1 MNGTLQ
7 GAGPARRAV
16 GPAFLAGGGEM
27 GARIRAHD
35 WRATPLGAPE
45 TWPVSL
51 RTVVAMMLRNPEP
64 VFVAWG
70 PEQVSL
76 YNDACIPFIVEPLH
90 PAALGGPF
98 TEAWRHHASDLQ
110 DIIRKL
116 VAGES
121 DQVVRP
127 VPVDSDA
134 DGPLRWFALTWIPLL
149 DDHGAPAGFQ
159 VSAHER
165 SAPISTDSA
174 KNAPIDG
181 TASLFRSI
189 IDNMDQA
196 TWLADP
202 SGSVYWY
209 SKRFFE
215 VTGADPEMVRGWGWR
230 HLHHP
235 DHIERVLERLPKHVE
250 SGEPWEDIFPMRCRD
265 GDYRWFLSRA
275 VAIRDQHGSVV
286 TWFGSNTDITERYEA
301 EEREKLLARE
311 VDHRAKNMLAV
322 VQSIVLLTSE
332 RDPDAL
338 RSAVVNRIQ
347 ALARAHTLLASSRW
361 EGVDFRRLVEEELA
375 PFMAGVLPQAFMQGP
390 SLVLRPDAAQALAM
404 ILHELATNAVKYG
417 ALGAPSGRVRVQ
429 WSVQRDGRLRL
440 LWRESGG
447 RPVSPPKTHG
457 FGSTVISTIVQRQL
471 RGDLSMDWAAK
482 GLFCSLTIPVETV
495 GRRMEQQAARAEPVP
510 ARSLPGPRKVLLVE
524 DEVLV
529 GMQMRWAL
537 ENAGFE
543 VQGPVA
549 FVDEALAS
557 LSRSTPDVALLDV
570 NLAGERSFPVAEALL
585 QRSIPFAFCTGYS
598 GTADLP
604 SHLREVR
611 ILDKPCTPAAI
622 AGMVREL
629 SAHGQAA
636 DSRI

>member
-1 MNGTLQ
+1 MNGTLKA
-7 GAGPARRAV
+7 AGPTRREAAL
-16 GPAFLAGGGEM
+16 AFLAGGGEM
-27 GARIRAHD
+27 GERIRAHD

-64 VFVAWG
+64 VYVAWG
-70 PEQVSL
+70 PEQLSL
-76 YNDACIPFIVEPLH
+76 YNDACIPFLVEPLH
-90 PAALGGPF
+90 PAALGRPF
-98 TEAWRHHASDLQ
+98 AEAWRHHAGDLKDVVQ
-110 DIIRKL
+110 KV

-121 DQVVRP
+121 YQFIRP
-127 VPVDSDA
+127 VPLGGEA
-134 DGPLRWFALTWIPLL
+134 DDTMCWFALTWIPLL

-165 SAPISTDSA
+165 AAPMATDST
-174 KNAPIDG
+174 KNEPMDG

-196 TWLADP
+196 TWLANP
-202 SGSVYWY
+202 SGAVYWY

-215 VTGADPEMVRGWGWR
+215 VTGADPETVRGWGWR

-235 DHIERVLERLPKHVE
+235 DHIDRVMERLPKHIE

-275 VAIRDQHGSVV
+275 VPIRDQHGSVV

-338 RSAVVNRIQ
+338 RTAVVNRIQ
-347 ALARAHTLLASSRW
+347 ALSRAHTLLAASRW
-361 EGVDFRRLVEEELA
+361 EGIDVRRLVEEELA
-375 PFMAGVLPQAFMQGP
+375 PFMAGALPQAVLQGP

-404 ILHELATNAVKYG
+404 VLHELATNAVKYG
-417 ALGAPSGRVRVQ
+417 ALGVPSGRVRVQ
-429 WSVQRDGRLRL
+429 WSIRHDGRLRL
-440 LWRESGG
+440 IWRESDG
-447 RPVSPPKTHG
+447 PPIAPPKSRG

-471 RGDLSMDWAAK
+471 RGDLSMDWATT
-482 GLFCSLTIPVETV
+482 GLVCSLSVPVESV
-495 GRRMEQQAARAEPVP
+495 GRRKEQPAPRAEPDP
-510 ARSLPGPRKVLLVE
+510 AGPGPAPRTVLLVE

-529 GMQMRWAL
+529 GMQMRWSI
-537 ENAGFE
+537 ESAGFA
-543 VQGPVA
+543 VQGPLA
-549 FVDEALAS
+549 SVDEALAA
-557 LSRSTPDVALLDV
+557 LARSAPDVALLDV
-570 NLAGERSFPVAEALL
+570 NLAGGRSFLVAEALL
-585 QRSIPFAFCTGYS
+585 QLGIPFAFCTGYS

-604 SHLREVR
+604 DHLRAVR
-611 ILDKPCTPAAI
+611 VLGKPCTPEAI
-622 AGMVREL
+622 TAMVREL
-629 SAHGQAA
+629 ARQGAAAEQAV
-636 DSRI
+636 